1 METRKV
7 AKMHQ
12 NVFVFFKGDPT
23 QVKNEFPAIE
33 MTDDEQ
39 KALKTIIDNYIPKE
53 EDTDNAVSE

>member
-1 METRKV
+1 
-7 AKMHQ
+7 
-12 NVFVFFKGDPT
+12 
-23 QVKNEFPAIE
+23 